1 MYLEG
6 ESGDWD
12 FNRQSYFA
20 MEADEKPVPSSFY
33 RREWWEDTKFDPKKN
48 YPRGVLQTVEVDLGD
63 EGVWEMTFFPECGDV
78 RHAQRGRWSIDG
90 DKESFKMG
98 LMAYVNGETESWS
111 LDEISNGEWSGLKPR
126 AKYENMWMKRDL
138 EIIRE
143 MLEEQSSLESSEDK
157 EIFKLMDQWIDWCD
171 FEDEVSVRN
180 MFSALEE
187 EVERH
192 VIRARAGPPKGKYL
206 TRHLPNHSSFEQGVM
221 FDPTD
226 IQWPSSVEEVNSRF
240 IPEYVTKW
248 KSYSDIN
255 SDYDRTGRGVHPWFS
270 WTVDDLKSFLPRRI
284 EGSKFLEL
292 PWKKTARG
300 RWSTLQY
307 FPTPH
312 AMDDEMNNEGEFI
325 TKGYCSILDRP
336 RWDQDVVAHTK
347 YGVCKIPQSLV
358 RDVLDNRIA
367 LGKPVFLLCRF
378 AEEWCHGKPL
388 IAGAVCKSDYG
399 VPIFPGK

>member
-1 MYLEG
+1 MYLEE
-6 ESGDWD
+6 ESRDWD
-12 FNRQSYFA
+12 LNRQSYFA
-20 MEADEKPVPSSFY
+20 MEADEQPVPASFY
-33 RREWWEDTKFDPKKN
+33 RREWWEDTQFDPKKN
-48 YPRGVLQTVEVDLGD
+48 YPRGVLQTVEVDLGE
-63 EGVWEMTFFPECGDV
+63 EGVWDMTFFPECKDV
-78 RHAQRGRWSIDG
+78 CRAITGRPSGALWDDEQFKLMTSHHNSHINSWNFDG
-90 DKESFKMG
+90 
-98 LMAYVNGETESWS
+98 
-111 LDEISNGEWSGLKPR
+111 ISNGEAISKEE
-126 AKYENMWMKRDL
+126 KYENMWMKRDL

-143 MLEEQSSLESSEDK
+143 MLEEQLSLESSEDA
-157 EIFKLMDQWIDWCD
+157 EIFKLMDQWIDWCG
-171 FEDEVSVRN
+171 FEDDVSVRN

-187 EVERH
+187 EVEGH

-226 IQWPSSVEEVNSRF
+226 IQWPSSVEEANSRF

-248 KSYSDIN
+248 MSYSDIN
-255 SDYDRTGRGVHPWFS
+255 PDYDRTGRGVHPWFS

-307 FPTPH
+307 YPTPH

-325 TKGYCSILDRP
+325 TKGYCSILGRP

-347 YGVCKIPQSLV
+347 YGVCTIPQSLV

-378 AEEWCHGKPL
+378 AEVWCHGKPL

>member
-1 MYLEG
+1 MYLEE
-6 ESGDWD
+6 ESRDWKL
-12 FNRQSYFA
+12 NRQSYFA
-20 MEADEKPVPSSFY
+20 MEADEQPVPASFY

-63 EGVWEMTFFPECGDV
+63 EGVWDMTFFPECGDV
-78 RHAQRGRWSIDG
+78 CHAIKLRPRGDLWD
-90 DKESFKMG
+90 DEQFK
-98 LMAYVNGETESWS
+98 LMTSHHNSDINSWNF
-111 LDEISNGEWSGLKPR
+111 DRISNGEAVSKEE
-126 AKYENMWMKRDL
+126 KYKDMWMKRDM
-138 EIIRE
+138 EIIRG

-157 EIFKLMDQWIDWCD
+157 EIFKLMDQWIDWCG
-171 FEDEVSVRN
+171 FEDDVSVQN

-187 EVERH
+187 EVARH

-206 TRHLPNHSSFEQGVM
+206 TRHLPNHSSFEHGVM

-226 IQWPSSVEEVNSRF
+226 IQWPSSVEEANSRF

-255 SDYDRTGRGVHPWFS
+255 ADYDRTGRGVHPWFS

-307 FPTPH
+307 YPTPH

-347 YGVCKIPQSLV
+347 YGVCTIPQSLV